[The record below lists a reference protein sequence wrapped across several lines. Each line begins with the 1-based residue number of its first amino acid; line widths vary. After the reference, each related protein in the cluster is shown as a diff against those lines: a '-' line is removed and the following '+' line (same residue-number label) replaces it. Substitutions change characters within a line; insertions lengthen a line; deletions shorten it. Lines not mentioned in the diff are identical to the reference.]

1 MSVQDQL
8 QTGRRAFNRADNR
21 AAILQAARQVFAELG
36 FGGATVRDIIRRTNL
51 ATGTFYN
58 YFDSKESVFSA
69 LNDEI
74 GTELRPSCP
83 KRAMRPAHL
92 SNLSKTASTLIS
104 PIMPTIPI
112 LLADTLQSR
121 AWRA

>member
-1 MSVQDQL
+1 MSVQNQVR
-8 QTGRRAFNRADNR
+8 TGRRAFNRADNR

-36 FGGATVRDIIRRTNL
+36 FGGATVRDIIRRTKL

-74 GTELRPSCP
+74 GTELRA
-83 KRAMRPAHL
+83 KL
-92 SNLSKTASTLIS
+92 SEARHVASTFEQFVENTLSLLSK
-104 PIMPTIPI
+104 
-112 LLADTLQSR
+112 
-121 AWRA
+121 

>member
-1 MSVQDQL
+1 MSVQNQL

-58 YFDSKESVFSA
+58 YFDSKESVFSTNCSNVLA
-69 LNDEI
+69 
-74 GTELRPSCP
+74 TW
-83 KRAMRPAHL
+83 RASDSLARNSVPISSFSAENTL
-92 SNLSKTASTLIS
+92 SLLSK
-104 PIMPTIPI
+104 
-112 LLADTLQSR
+112 
-121 AWRA
+121 